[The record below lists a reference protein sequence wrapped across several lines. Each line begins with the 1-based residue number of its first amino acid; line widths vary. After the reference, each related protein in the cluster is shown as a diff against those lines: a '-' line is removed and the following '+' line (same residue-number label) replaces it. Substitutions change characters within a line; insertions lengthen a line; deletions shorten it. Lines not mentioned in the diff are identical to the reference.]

1 MTIGEKI
8 KELRSENNWTQKDLA
23 EKLFITPQALSRW
36 ENGTAEPP
44 ISSINK
50 LAQIF
55 GASTD
60 ELFGI
65 EHHEEEKPEQV
76 LSVKALLPIAT
87 CCKCGRNLYETDKIE
102 NITFS
107 YKERHGRAFHT
118 EHVTKKCCHECYER
132 HMAETKAA
140 ALQKLEFDKKRG
152 RKFRIGH
159 YFGAAAFGIL
169 LALFIYFE
177 REPIGIPDPK
187 TYIPVTIVAAILGYA
202 LMGCFILGNT
212 FVTEH
217 AFKWVKFGFKLPF
230 GIIFG
235 DLFDMIIFKI
245 VMLILGFLWGI
256 LTFIFSVIVWGTI
269 GMFTYPYAL
278 VKAYKNPEKC
288 WEE

>member
-55 GASTD
+55 GVSTD

-65 EHHEEEKPEQV
+65 EHHKEEKSEQV

-87 CCKCGRNLYETDKIE
+87 CCKCGRSLYETDKIE
-102 NITFS
+102 NITYT

-118 EHVTKKCCHECYER
+118 ERVTKKCCHECYER

-159 YFGAAAFGIL
+159 YFGAAAFGVIM
-169 LALFIYFE
+169 ALIMYSM
-177 REPIGIPDPK
+177 REGAGWTAPSA
-187 TYIPVTIVAAILGYA
+187 YIPICIVTAILSYA

-217 AFKWVKFGFKLPF
+217 AFKWVRFGFKLPF

-235 DLFDMIIFKI
+235 DLFDLIVFKI
-245 VMLILGFLWGI
+245 VMFLLGIVLGV
-256 LTFIFSVIVWGTI
+256 LTLMLSVAVWGTI
-269 GMFTYPYAL
+269 GVFVYPYA
-278 VKAYKNPEKC
+278 VVQAYKHPEKC
-288 WEE
+288 WNI